1 MASEGA
7 PSLPPMGSFRWSLF
21 GYRRTEVDAAIA
33 ARDARFAYAQEE
45 CEARFSEA
53 ARHHDA
59 IVAEL
64 DRELTSLSG
73 MVIEREREIGDLR
86 DELRMAGERHER
98 SLVSLEAV
106 AERVDEL
113 HEQARGQATRIR
125 MTALAEAAE
134 VTRRAQELAAR
145 LEDESGADWVPV
157 SLEELNRLT
166 TELEEEPAFGVR
178 PAAAG
183 NGDAA
188 AERGPRALFEG
199 VIEIEVGPLGD
210 FSQLVGFEDAANQIG
225 AARAISVKRFSDG
238 RATLSISLDEPIDL
252 LGELEERCPLEFTVR
267 DTADGRVVLDI
278 EDTGAQRAA

>member
-1 MASEGA
+1 
-7 PSLPPMGSFRWSLF
+7 MGSFRWSLF

-73 MVIEREREIGDLR
+73 MVIEREREISDLR

-125 MTALAEAAE
+125 MAALAEAAE

-145 LEDESGADWVPV
+145 LEDESDADWVPV

-166 TELEEEPAFGVR
+166 AELEEEEPAFGVR

-188 AERGPRALFEG
+188 AERGPRALFDG

-252 LGELEERCPLEFTVR
+252 LGELEERCPLAFSVR
-267 DTADGRVVLDI
+267 DAADGRVVLDI

>member
-73 MVIEREREIGDLR
+73 MVIEREREISDLR
-86 DELRMAGERHER
+86 EELRLAGERHER

-125 MTALAEAAE
+125 MTALGWRK
-134 VTRRAQELAAR
+134 TRM
-145 LEDESGADWVPV
+145 P
-157 SLEELNRLT
+157 
-166 TELEEEPAFGVR
+166 
-178 PAAAG
+178 
-183 NGDAA
+183 
-188 AERGPRALFEG
+188 
-199 VIEIEVGPLGD
+199 
-210 FSQLVGFEDAANQIG
+210 IG
-225 AARAISVKRFSDG
+225 C
-238 RATLSISLDEPIDL
+238 
-252 LGELEERCPLEFTVR
+252 RCR
-267 DTADGRVVLDI
+267 WRS
-278 EDTGAQRAA
+278 